1 NHSESA
7 SRVSSGRSSMR
18 PDHVPFGKRERRR
31 SWARSHAGR
40 ASCSL
45 AAPASVRRTSFSR
58 RSCPERMATQPA
70 SIRGRR
76 LRVSVVSSR
85 DVSPPR
91 SRWRTSP
98 AARRRRRS
106 EYWVV
111 RRPTPRSSS
120 SYSRLTARVAWR
132 RALQRQGV
140 EAGLGR
146 SPLILHVYAGDP
158 QLSRG
163 RRGEVSRAGG
173 CQLLQPLGGGR
184 GGSARR
190 FAARS
195 LLSGRGRGGG
205 QDRAM
210 RSEKPF
216 AVRRARPGDAAAVLD
231 CLLSAFEPY
240 RALYTP

>member
-1 NHSESA
+1 MSYTKNNAVSA
-7 SRVSSGRSSMR
+7 RRVSSGRMSIKL
-18 PDHVPFGKRERRR
+18 DQVPSGKRERRR

-40 ASCSL
+40 APRSL

-58 RSCPERMATQPA
+58 RSSPGRTATQPA

-98 AARRRRRS
+98 AALKRRRS

-111 RRPTPRSSS
+111 RRPAPRNSS

-132 RALQRQGV
+132 RALHRQGV
-140 EAGLGR
+140 AAGLGR
-146 SPLILHVYAGDP
+146 LILILDVYTCDR

-163 RRGEVSRAGG
+163 EGGESA
-173 CQLLQPLGGGR
+173 GGGR
-184 GGSARR
+184 QANPALKGTGTM
-190 FAARS
+190 
-195 LLSGRGRGGG
+195 
-205 QDRAM
+205 RASV
-210 RSEKPF
+210 RHAG
-216 AVRRARPGDAAAVLD
+216 AVMLRVDGDRRA
-231 CLLSAFEPY
+231 LSSHF
-240 RALYTP
+240 RSSSFQ